1 MYNLKET
8 IRPSADLRNHYNE
21 ISTQC
26 RENSAAIISTVNG
39 RADTVTVSYDE
50 YQKMCARMELYE
62 MLLMSQDDIS
72 NGRVSDAWEMFDKLE
87 NKYGEASDEV

>member
-1 MYNLKET
+1 MNNLKET

-26 RENSAAIISTVNG
+26 RESSAAIISTVNG
-39 RADTVTVSYDE
+39 RADTVTVSYDV
-50 YQKMCARMELYE
+50 YQKMRARMDLYE

-87 NKYGEASDEV
+87 TKFGAAIDEV

>member
-26 RENSAAIISTVNG
+26 REGSAAIISTVNG

-50 YQKMCARMELYE
+50 YQKMRARMELYE

-87 NKYGEASDEV
+87 AKYGETIDEV